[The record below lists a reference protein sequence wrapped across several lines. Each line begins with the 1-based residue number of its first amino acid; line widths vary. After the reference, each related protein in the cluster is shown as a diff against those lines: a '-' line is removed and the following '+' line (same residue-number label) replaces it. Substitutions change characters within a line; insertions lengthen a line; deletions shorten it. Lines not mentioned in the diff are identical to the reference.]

1 MFRPL
6 LAPNKDPMGYP
17 KFFEEIRFPQLV
29 SPKLDGIRSAN
40 RGEGMLSRSLKFLPN
55 LHMQNIF
62 GDKCLFLDGE
72 LIEGNDKD
80 SDVYNRTQSVIMSKD
95 KDASNVTFHVF
106 DYVADMC
113 LDVPFLERHNH
124 AILAVEIINKLHPSL
139 KVKIVPH
146 KIVQNLEELLAFE
159 NECLEMGYEGIMG
172 RSPSG
177 KYKTNAR
184 CTWNEGIIFKLK
196 RFKDEEGL
204 IVGYVERMHNTN
216 EAKTNELGRTH
227 RSDTK
232 DAKEAMGMIGK
243 FLVETKD
250 YGIIEV
256 GPGTFKH
263 EELEEMFINWSH
275 PDKTVEHSLLKYRH
289 FAHGMKDKPRFPRSI
304 GLRDR
309 MDL

>member
-6 LAPNKDPMGYP
+6 LAPNVDPMGYAN
-17 KFFEEIRFPQLV
+17 FFTDIKYPQMV

-55 LHMQNIF
+55 IHMQNIF

-106 DYVADMC
+106 DYVADMW
-113 LDVPFLERHNH
+113 LDASFLERHNR
-124 AILAVEIINKLHPSL
+124 AILAVETINSSYPLL

-146 KIVQNLEELLAFE
+146 KMVHNLEELLAFE

-177 KYKTNAR
+177 MYKTNAR
-184 CTWNEGIIFKLK
+184 CTWKEGIIFKLK
-196 RFKDEEGL
+196 RFKDEEGE
-204 IVGYVERMHNTN
+204 IVGFVERMENTN
-216 EAKTNELGRTH
+216 EKQTNELGRSF

-232 DAKEAMGMIGK
+232 DAKNPLGMIGK
-243 FLVETKD
+243 FLVETVD

-256 GPGTFKH
+256 GPGKFKH
-263 EELEEMFINWSH
+263 AELKEMFDNWNN
-275 PDKTVEHSLLKYRH
+275 PEQTVNGQLLKYRH
-289 FAHGMKDKPRFPRSI
+289 FAHGMKDKPRFPRAI
-304 GLRDR
+304 GLRSLL
-309 MDL
+309 DL